1 MQETHYQTLQIST
14 RATADEIKRSYRQL
28 AKKFHP
34 DVNGGKANADSA
46 EPTLHE
52 RIIKINAAYEILS
65 DDRKR
70 REYDYLLQPTVAI
83 PRQQS
88 SPLATPRRPKTVGRE
103 LDEELVLW
111 LNQVYTPINRTI
123 NWIIKPL
130 KMKIRELSAD
140 PFDDELMGNFEAYVT
155 ECQRHLQKIEKTF
168 HSMPNPSSIA
178 GVAAN
183 LYYCVNQVADGIRE
197 LNFYIMNYD
206 EQYLHDG
213 IEMFKIAA
221 DLQKE
226 TNKQLKGYK

>member
-1 MQETHYQTLQIST
+1 MPETHYQTLQLST
-14 RATADEIKRSYRQL
+14 HATADEIKQSYRQL

-34 DVNGGKANADSA
+34 DVNGGKAASDSA

-70 REYDYLLQPTVAI
+70 REYDYLLQPAAAI

-88 SPLATPRRPKTVGRE
+88 APSATPRRPKTVGRE

-130 KMKIRELSAD
+130 KAQIRELSAD
-140 PFDDELMGNFEAYVT
+140 PFDDELMGTFEAYVT
-155 ECQRHLQKIEKTF
+155 ECQRHLNKIEKIF
-168 HSMPNPSSIA
+168 HSMPNPASIA
-178 GVAAN
+178 GVATN
-183 LYYCVNQVADGIRE
+183 LYYCVNQIGDGIRE

-221 DLQKE
+221 ELQKE
-226 TNKQLKGYK
+226 TNRQLKGYK